1 MRRQKRTGEVNKRSQ
16 IQKGIEQSLTDNPTL
31 AEFIGRLKEKG
42 ISVHLRKS
50 KEDKIEGISYGL
62 EGVAFQGRQLGKDYT
77 WTSLEIILTR
87 EISHQ
92 SSQDDLILLSEV
104 NIIPEGKDLNYS
116 GYRISL
122 VHREWA

>member
-1 MRRQKRTGEVNKRSQ
+1 M
-16 IQKGIEQSLTDNPTL
+16 

-77 WTSLEIILTR
+77 WTSLEILLTR